1 MTLDYIE
8 ASDDYPYTIAEICFD
23 DEEEKLYLEVEKILI
38 SKGWEMNY
46 SVENWVYVEVANFE
60 EYKKFSRAYKAALK
74 KVNQKPTNAK

>member
-8 ASDDYPYTIAEICFD
+8 ESDDYPYNIAEICFD

-38 SKGWEMNY
+38 SKGWRMNY

-74 KVNQKPTNAK
+74 KVNQKRD